1 MPMER
6 RCRLACCHSPIVYTL
21 QVSNT
26 GDGTNSEGDTKG
38 PCYVWDE
45 IYSVTE
51 LLAILDIPNHSL
63 MSGLLDSP
71 KDGFLR
77 WAVAYLTDKLGV
89 DTAFVG
95 ELVGADFDRVET
107 IELHREGECI
117 KAFSYDLPGTP
128 CEEVLSKHLFYCTHN
143 VAEQFPEDLLLV
155 DMEVE
160 AYMGLSL
167 LDEHDVPMGI
177 VVLLCSSRFSE
188 EQAKKAGA
196 LLRLLQ
202 PRIEAELRYR
212 RVMQTMGIVA
222 STALSAGGTM
232 RQLVSTLLKV
242 TRMKC
247 VYVAIHDQ
255 AEVSHGLAQIV
266 SSNRELSG
274 TIPIATGPCADL
286 AVGGNVMIRE
296 NVRERY
302 PLDYLEACDAQA
314 FFAVAIANSDGSLLG
329 HVGLIHDRPVQLDV
343 FSLPLFQL
351 VVERLSAELCQREV
365 EKKRLVL
372 ERRLA
377 KRQHHEGLGILA
389 GGIAHD
395 FNNLLV
401 AISGPAEIIRMKL
414 GRDIDVSDNV
424 ETILEATQQAANLC
438 SQLLAYSGH
447 KPANKEHFD
456 LNELLSR
463 SQRIATMYTASHC
476 TLGYQLAD
484 RRLSIYGCQIEVQ
497 QAIMNLIKNA
507 ADATVGHGNIRIQ
520 TECVH
525 RSAESFSNSIV
536 GNFLETGSYA
546 CVRVIDTGVGMSGEQ
561 LATVFGRYVTT
572 KETGYGIG
580 LSVVISS
587 VEEHGGALEVQS
599 ETGVGTTFSIFLPIA
614 GQVDSPAVE
623 DDDTVSPMNDERAV
637 LVIDDDEL
645 VRRVMT
651 SMLSHAGIG
660 TLLASGGSEGIAA
673 FRKQHK
679 NIDMVIVDYTMPGLK
694 GDRVIFA
701 LREISKDVPIV
712 LVSGNVDAE
721 VAANFKEPPDAFLSK
736 PFSNKDFLKVL
747 DSFGVVSSGD
757 TTPR

>member
-1 MPMER
+1 MSIG
-6 RCRLACCHSPIVYTL
+6 LLLLPIVYTWP
-21 QVSNT
+21 VSNT
-26 GDGTNSEGDTKG
+26 GDGTNNASDVRN

-45 IYSVTE
+45 KYSITE
-51 LLAILDIPNHSL
+51 LLAILDIPNHSF

-77 WAVAYLTDKLGV
+77 WAMGYLADKLDV
-89 DTAFVG
+89 ETAFVG
-95 ELVGADFDRVET
+95 ELVGADFDRVESL
-107 IELHREGECI
+107 EVYSGGEYA
-117 KAFSYDLPGTP
+117 KGFSYDLPGTP
-128 CEEVLSKHLFYCTHN
+128 CEEVMIEQLFYCTHK

-155 DMEVE
+155 EMGVE

-167 LDEHDVPMGI
+167 LDEQDVPLGI
-177 VVLLCSSRFSE
+177 VVLLSKSRFSKE
-188 EQAKKAGA
+188 KAKKAGA
-196 LLRLLQ
+196 LLWLLQ

-222 STALSAGGTM
+222 STALSAGGSM
-232 RQLVSTLLKV
+232 HQLVSTLLKV

-266 SSNRELSG
+266 SSNQELSG
-274 TIPIATGPCADL
+274 TMSIAAGPCADL
-286 AVGGNVMIRE
+286 AVGGNIAIRE

-302 PLDYLEACDAQA
+302 HLDYLDECEAQA

-329 HVGLIHDRPVQLDV
+329 HVGLIHDRPVHLDV

-365 EKKRLVL
+365 EKRRLVL
-372 ERRLA
+372 ERRMA

-401 AISGPAEIIRMKL
+401 AISGPAEILRMKL
-414 GRDIDVSDNV
+414 GNDIEVSDNV

-447 KPANKEHFD
+447 KPANKEYFD

-484 RRLSIYGCQIEVQ
+484 RRLSVYGCQIEVQ

-507 ADATVGHGNIRIQ
+507 ADATAGQGNIRIQ
-520 TECVH
+520 TEYVH
-525 RSAESFSNSIV
+525 RRAESFSNSIV
-536 GNFLETGSYA
+536 GGFLETGSYA
-546 CVRVIDTGVGMSGEQ
+546 CVRVIDTGVGMSDEQ

-572 KETGYGIG
+572 KETGHGIG

-599 ETGVGTTFSIFLPIA
+599 EIGVGTTFSIFLPIV
-614 GQVDSPAVE
+614 GQTDSPRVE
-623 DDDTVSPMNDERAV
+623 DDDTVSPMNNERAV

-651 SMLSHAGIG
+651 SMLSHAGID

-736 PFSNKDFLKVL
+736 PFSNKDLLVVL
-747 DSFGVVSSGD
+747 DSFGVVSSGKV
-757 TTPR
+757 TRS